1 MSIAI
6 ETNSSSFYQAFFESN
21 PAIILVIN
29 PGTGQI
35 EDANKSACQFY
46 GYPKDQLLSMSIL
59 DINTLPKEQIEI
71 EMRLAKEQKRV
82 FFYFK
87 HKIASGAIKDVEVRS
102 YPIEYDGTKKLCS
115 IIKDITSDIHGGP
128 DNETER
134 LRLETA
140 VADKTYQLKQELRF
154 KEALFDSIPGMLYV
168 YDDKNN
174 LILWNSKHEGITG
187 YTPDELNHM
196 TLEKWFDQE
205 NLELITNGVKS
216 IFNYGYGQVE
226 ADLLKKDGSKLRML
240 FNGVPLEM
248 NGKTYFTGVG
258 IDVSKQREE
267 SAKLVANEKLLSL
280 FFQQSL
286 SGLFIM
292 MLDEPIEWDDQTDK
306 EKALDYIFSHQHA
319 TKFNQAMLNQ
329 YGFEE
334 HEFFQDTPNDTFSH
348 DLMAGRKTWKD
359 MLDKGSLHTVTRE
372 KKKDG
377 SFIWIE
383 GDYIALRNEKNQVIG
398 HFGIQNDVTD
408 RIESQQKLKHSM
420 NLLKYIIEHNNGGI
434 AVHDLNMNYI
444 YVSQHYLDEY
454 GISKEEVIGKNHYEI
469 FPDLPEKWKKVH
481 QLAMQ
486 GIVSS
491 AKDDPY
497 VHENGKTDWTSWEC
511 RPFYED
517 DGSIGGIIV
526 YTEVVTSRKLLEIS
540 LKKQKDLLETTLQ
553 SVGDAVI
560 SCNKKGQ
567 IILMN
572 KAAEIMLNV
581 TIDIAYNRSI
591 EDFMRIHEDCD
602 LTRKEHIVHRV
613 MKGTITEEL
622 SDCATLKLKTGQ
634 EIPIAGSVSPIFDK
648 DQNIDG
654 VVLIFRDI
662 SFIKKRQEEIL
673 YASLHDSLTGL
684 FNYRA
689 FDTVIKKLLIE
700 ENLPLTLMMGDVN
713 GLKLIND
720 SFGHASGDQLLI
732 SIARQL
738 ESICPKDTVIFRYGG
753 DEFVMAFPKMTHE
766 TGLKMITN
774 FKELF
779 SFKQFDPI
787 IVSVAM
793 GFEVVKSVDDNIR
806 EILTEAEN
814 HMYRHKITENTSQK
828 SKTIDVVMNAL
839 YAKNDRELFHSKR
852 VAKICGE
859 FAKELKWDENDVKE
873 IEVAGMLHDIGKI
886 GIPEVILNKEGKLTD
901 SEWKEIM
908 KHPEVGF
915 RILSSVNEFSKMSI
929 YVLEHQEKWNGTG
942 YPRKL
947 SGNNISIQA
956 RIIALADAYDAMTS
970 KRTYR
975 DTMSK
980 DQALTEIKK
989 FSGIQFDPNLT
1000 EAFIN
1005 MILKNP
1011 L

>member
-1 MSIAI
+1 MSKIGS
-6 ETNSSSFYQAFFESN
+6 TPLFYQSFFENN
-21 PAIILVIN
+21 PYVLMVIDPNDGKIL
-29 PGTGQI
+29 
-35 EDANKSACQFY
+35 DANKAACHFY
-46 GYPKDQLLSMSIL
+46 GYNKEQFLSMSIL
-59 DINTLPKEQIEI
+59 DINTLSKVEI
-71 EMRLAKEQKRV
+71 MSEIKLAQELKRDV
-82 FFYFK
+82 FYFK
-87 HKIASGAIKDVEVRS
+87 HRLSSGEIRNVQVRS
-102 YPIEYDGTKKLCS
+102 FPIEYGNTKKLIS
-115 IIKDITSDIHGGP
+115 TIKDITSDVLSKPNSEI
-128 DNETER
+128 DR
-134 LRLETA
+134 MKLEAA
-140 VADKTYQLKQELRF
+140 VADKTYQLKQEIRF

-168 YDDKNN
+168 YDDQNN
-174 LILWNSKHEGITG
+174 LILWNSKHEGLTG
-187 YTPDELNHM
+187 YTPEELNRM
-196 TLEKWFDQE
+196 TLEKWFDKDNYE
-205 NLELITNGVKS
+205 IVMNGVKS
-216 IFNYGYGQVE
+216 IFDYGYGQVE
-226 ADLLKKDGSKLRML
+226 ADLLKKDGSKIRML

-248 NGKTYFTGVG
+248 NGRIYFTGVG
-258 IDVSKQREE
+258 IDVTKQREE

-292 MLDEPIEWDDQTDK
+292 MLDEPIEWNDQIDQ
-306 EKALDYIFSHQHA
+306 EAALDYIFAHQHA

-329 YGFEE
+329 YGLTEA
-334 HEFFQDTPNDTFSH
+334 EFIKDTPNDTFSH
-348 DLMAGRKTWKD
+348 DLIMGRQTWKE
-359 MLDKGSLHTVTRE
+359 MLDRGSLHTVTRE

-377 SFIWIE
+377 TLIWIE
-383 GDYIALRNEKNQVIG
+383 GDYIILRDDQDRVIG

-420 NLLKYIIEHNNGGI
+420 DLMKYIIEHNNGGI

-454 GISKEEVIGKNHYEI
+454 GISKEDVIGKNHYDI

-486 GIVSS
+486 GIISS

-497 VHENGKTDWTSWEC
+497 VHENGKIDWTSWEC
-511 RPFYED
+511 RPFYEE

-560 SCNKKGQ
+560 SCNKQGN

-572 KAAEIMLNV
+572 KAAEMMLNV
-581 TIDIAYNRSI
+581 TIDIAYNRPI
-591 EDFMRIHEDCD
+591 EDFMRIYEDCD
-602 LTRKEHIVHRV
+602 FTKKVHIVHRV

-622 SDCATLKLKTGQ
+622 SECATLKLKNMI

-684 FNYRA
+684 LNYRA
-689 FDTVIKKLLIE
+689 FDTEIKKLMME

-738 ESICPKDTVIFRYGG
+738 EAICPKDTVIFRYGG
-753 DEFVMAFPKMTHE
+753 DEFVMAFPKMSHE
-766 TGLKMITN
+766 EGLKMITT

-787 IVSVAM
+787 IVSMAM
-793 GFEVVKSVDDNIR
+793 GFEVVRSVNANIR

-814 HMYRHKITENTSQK
+814 HMYRHKITENSSQK

-839 YAKNDRELFHSKR
+839 YAKNDRELYHSKR

-859 FAKELKWDENDVKE
+859 FARELQWDDNDIKE

-901 SEWKEIM
+901 FEWKEIM

-947 SGNNISIQA
+947 SGENISIQA

-975 DTMSK
+975 ETMTREE
-980 DQALTEIKK
+980 ALAEIRK

-1000 EAFIN
+1000 ETFIK